1 MDFRLDNTEAA
12 SDFVAL
18 LVEDLESALPAA
30 EASFLEVYT
39 LFFLILLKR
48 EEFMDPVKIDTV
60 AMPKIEV
67 KVLCST
73 ILEAV
78 EAFYK
83 DPKNLAAF
91 EAWQKAQQE
100 QAG

>member
-1 MDFRLDNTEAA
+1 MN
-12 SDFVAL
+12 
-18 LVEDLESALPAA
+18 
-30 EASFLEVYT
+30 
-39 LFFLILLKR
+39 
-48 EEFMDPVKIDTV
+48 PVKIDPA

-100 QAG
+100 QVG

>member
-1 MDFRLDNTEAA
+1 MN
-12 SDFVAL
+12 
-18 LVEDLESALPAA
+18 
-30 EASFLEVYT
+30 
-39 LFFLILLKR
+39 
-48 EEFMDPVKIDTV
+48 PVKIDTA

-83 DPKNLAAF
+83 DPENLAAF
-91 EAWQKAQQE
+91 EAWKKKQE
-100 QAG
+100 NGEERQA

>member
-1 MDFRLDNTEAA
+1 MN
-12 SDFVAL
+12 S
-18 LVEDLESALPAA
+18 
-30 EASFLEVYT
+30 
-39 LFFLILLKR
+39 
-48 EEFMDPVKIDTV
+48 VKIDTA

-83 DPKNLAAF
+83 DLKNLAAF
-91 EAWQKAQQE
+91 ETWQKQHKE
-100 QAG
+100 ES

>member
-1 MDFRLDNTEAA
+1 MN
-12 SDFVAL
+12 
-18 LVEDLESALPAA
+18 
-30 EASFLEVYT
+30 
-39 LFFLILLKR
+39 
-48 EEFMDPVKIDTV
+48 PVKIDMA

-91 EAWQKAQQE
+91 EAWRNARQE
-100 QAG
+100 QAGRGPAVTDLERATHAEIAYREKKGASA

>member
-1 MDFRLDNTEAA
+1 
-12 SDFVAL
+12 
-18 LVEDLESALPAA
+18 
-30 EASFLEVYT
+30 
-39 LFFLILLKR
+39 
-48 EEFMDPVKIDTV
+48 MDPVKIDTA

-100 QAG
+100 QVSENHARSE

>member
-1 MDFRLDNTEAA
+1 MN
-12 SDFVAL
+12 
-18 LVEDLESALPAA
+18 
-30 EASFLEVYT
+30 
-39 LFFLILLKR
+39 
-48 EEFMDPVKIDTV
+48 PVKIDTA
-60 AMPKIEV
+60 AMPQIEV

-83 DPKNLAAF
+83 DPKNLAAS

-100 QAG
+100 QVG

>member
-1 MDFRLDNTEAA
+1 MEGRKTMN
-12 SDFVAL
+12 
-18 LVEDLESALPAA
+18 
-30 EASFLEVYT
+30 
-39 LFFLILLKR
+39 
-48 EEFMDPVKIDTV
+48 PVKTDTA

-91 EAWQKAQQE
+91 EAWQKQYKE
-100 QAG
+100 ESE

>member
-1 MDFRLDNTEAA
+1 MN
-12 SDFVAL
+12 
-18 LVEDLESALPAA
+18 
-30 EASFLEVYT
+30 
-39 LFFLILLKR
+39 
-48 EEFMDPVKIDTV
+48 PVKIDTE

-91 EAWQKAQQE
+91 ETWQKQHKE
-100 QAG
+100 ESE